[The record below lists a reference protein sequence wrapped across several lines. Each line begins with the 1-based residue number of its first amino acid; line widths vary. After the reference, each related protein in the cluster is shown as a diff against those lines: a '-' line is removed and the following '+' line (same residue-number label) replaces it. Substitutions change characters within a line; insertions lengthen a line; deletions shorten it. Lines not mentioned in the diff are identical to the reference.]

1 LELALILLP
10 STIIDGL
17 VIGLLYAVIALGYTM
32 VYGVLEL
39 INFAHSEIFMFGGI
53 VGLEVLIFVTST
65 TNMHPLLQ
73 ILAALVVGAAAAGGM
88 AVLVERVAYRP
99 LRARGA
105 PKLVPLITAIGMS
118 LFLQDAVRFV
128 MSFFGQFN
136 LAMPSYP
143 FFSQSIKLTETAE
156 INFKAMTI
164 LVVGVLMLAGL
175 TYLVNYT
182 KTGKA
187 IRAVAQDMQTSALM
201 GIDTS
206 RIITLTFLIG
216 GALGGVAGVLFA
228 LQFGKLDPFSGFIP
242 GIKSFTAAVLGGIG
256 NIPGAMLG
264 GIVLGLLE
272 TFAGTYLPI
281 ITNNVLSTEYKDIV
295 AFGALIVILIFRPAG
310 LLGKATTE
318 KV

>member
-1 LELALILLP
+1 LELAIALLP

-17 VIGLLYAVIALGYTM
+17 VLGLLYAVIALGYTM
-32 VYGVLEL
+32 VYGVLGL
-39 INFAHSEIFMFGGI
+39 INFAHSEIFMFGGVI
-53 VGLEVLIFVTST
+53 GLEVLIYVTST
-65 TNMHPLLQ
+65 TSMHPLLQ
-73 ILAALVVGAAAAGGM
+73 IIIALLVGAAAGGSL
-88 AVLVERVAYRP
+88 AVLVERAGYRP
-99 LRARGA
+99 LRARNA

-143 FFSQSIKLTETAE
+143 FFSQSITITETASL
-156 INFKAMTI
+156 NFKAITI
-164 LVVGVLMLAGL
+164 LVVGVMMLAGL

-187 IRAVAQDMQTSALM
+187 IRAVAQDMQTSSLM
-201 GIDTS
+201 GIDVS

-216 GALGGVAGVLFA
+216 GALGGVAGVLYA
-228 LQFGKLDPFSGFIP
+228 LQFGKMDPFSGFIP

-272 TFAGTYLPI
+272 TLAGTYLPI
-281 ITNNVLSTEYKDIV
+281 MTNNAISTEYKDIV
-295 AFGALIVILIFRPAG
+295 AFGALIIILIFRPSG
-310 LLGKATTE
+310 LLGKAITE